1 MRDLNSINGAL
12 IDAMDAAHS
21 VSLQDVNKEEGA
33 EDKFKDISAA
43 YEVLSDD
50 EKRSIY
56 DQFGEA
62 GLQGGGAR
70 PGGGFERCAGRS
82 KWSGGRGGGLGG
94 RKRETWSVEGV
105 VLPPCLGAV

>member
-1 MRDLNSINGAL
+1 MEV
-12 IDAMDAAHS
+12 AHS

-70 PGGGFERCAGRS
+70 PGGGFERCDGRG
-82 KWSGGRGGGLGG
+82 KWSG
-94 RKRETWSVEGV
+94 KR
-105 VLPPCLGAV
+105 

>member
-1 MRDLNSINGAL
+1 M
-12 IDAMDAAHS
+12 
-21 VSLQDVNKEEGA
+21 NKDSGA

-50 EKRSIY
+50 DKRSIY

-70 PGGGFERCAGRS
+70 PGGGFER
-82 KWSGGRGGGLGG
+82 
-94 RKRETWSVEGV
+94 
-105 VLPPCLGAV
+105 